1 MGMQKQSQRQAQLQQ
16 LKGASMRS
24 LAAEHADAQQAG
36 DSQKRS
42 SRALN
47 KLGLSGTSFK
57 GSRRAT
63 SEAHEAQAPHQNGSI
78 AAVASQDTGKP
89 SLLGRLCCRCSVLQL
104 CLPQLQLVLCSHMH
118 KSAAA
123 DCFVSKLHV
132 PHCGGCS

>member
-1 MGMQKQSQRQAQLQQ
+1 
-16 LKGASMRS
+16 MRS

-78 AAVASQDTGKP
+78 AAVPSQDAGKP

-104 CLPQLQLVLCSHMH
+104 CLPQLQRAGVVPFTCTILPQPPASRLLLLT
-118 KSAAA
+118 AARPRDDTGLLPPTA
-123 DCFVSKLHV
+123 L
-132 PHCGGCS
+132 